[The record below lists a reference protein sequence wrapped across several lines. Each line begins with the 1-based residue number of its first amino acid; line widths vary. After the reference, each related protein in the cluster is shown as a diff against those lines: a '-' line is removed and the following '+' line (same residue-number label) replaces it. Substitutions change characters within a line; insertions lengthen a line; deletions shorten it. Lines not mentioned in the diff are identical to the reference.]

1 MKPLKIETQNCR
13 KSSPL
18 TQDLH
23 IDQPTTN
30 NEEPMT
36 NHGHLKPTAKKTK
49 PSFAEVDTQSA
60 TLIIQRRYLLQ
71 QRTRDVNVYYSH

>member
-1 MKPLKIETQNCR
+1 
-13 KSSPL
+13 
-18 TQDLH
+18 
-23 IDQPTTN
+23 
-30 NEEPMT
+30 MT